1 MCLPIPS
8 SEGNDPSESNAMNAP
23 NELSPVETTRPAA
36 VQALLLPIT
45 DSMPAGQDLLFS
57 NDFDVIQEARR
68 FEDPSLDQGEWVT
81 DVKEAD
87 WDLVVGRSTALLSTQ
102 TKDLRLAVWLTEAWG
117 IKDGLPGLAQGYA
130 LLDGLC
136 SLYWDSFHPLP
147 EDGDQDYR
155 LGNVGWLS
163 GRVAELLRG
172 IPLTNGG
179 AGRYGTLDW
188 EVATSLVQAVKRDP
202 NNADDILRGKITIDV
217 FDAARRAT
225 KPSFYTQVL
234 RELAAFERA
243 FKGLEATL
251 DAKAGDDA
259 PSFRQVKEAYDTVR
273 RLVERFAKDAG
284 IDPAG
289 ALEGTSADGGA
300 SSQPAP
306 SATSTTGAYERVEP
320 QFDLTEN
327 DSMGQLSVVP
337 GGPTSGSTPPT
348 FSGGAAGPIVSR
360 AQAIARLREIAAFF
374 RRTEPHSP
382 AAYMAE
388 KAAVWADM
396 PLHEWLNAV
405 VKDGASLEQLN
416 DMLGVK
422 KIDD

>member
-1 MCLPIPS
+1 MNDVAS
-8 SEGNDPSESNAMNAP
+8 RRSE
-23 NELSPVETTRPAA
+23 A
-36 VQALLLPIT
+36 VQALLRPI
-45 DSMPAGQDLLFS
+45 SESLPAGEDLLFS

-81 DVKEAD
+81 EIKEAD
-87 WDLVVGRSTALLSTQ
+87 WDLVISRATALLSTQ

-117 IKDGLPGLAQGYA
+117 LKDGLAGLTQGYA

-136 SLYWDSFHPLP
+136 AEYWDSFHPLP
-147 EDGDQDYR
+147 EEGDQDYR

-163 GRVAELLRG
+163 GRTAELLRG
-172 IPLTNGG
+172 IALTNGG
-179 AGRYGTLDW
+179 AGRFGALDW
-188 EVATSLVQAVKRDP
+188 EVATNLVQAVKRDP
-202 NNADDILRGKITIDV
+202 DNADDILRGKVTIDA

-243 FKGLEATL
+243 YKGLETTL
-251 DAKAGDDA
+251 DARAGDDA
-259 PSFRQVKEAYDTVR
+259 PSFRQVKEAYETVR
-273 RLVERFAKDAG
+273 RLAERFARDAG

-289 ALEGTSADGGA
+289 ALEGTPAGDAG
-300 SSQPAP
+300 AP
-306 SATSTTGAYERVEP
+306 SADAPTATPSQTGGAYERIEP
-320 QFDLTEN
+320 QFDHTET
-327 DSMGQLSVVP
+327 DSMGQLSVVSNGTP
-337 GGPTSGSTPPT
+337 GTSPSPTL
-348 FSGGAAGPIVSR
+348 SGGAAGPITSR
-360 AQAIARLREIAAFF
+360 SQAIVRLREIAAFF

-422 KIDD
+422 KIDE